1 MNKLA
6 LGTVQFGMNYGIA
19 NNSKKIFPQKSI
31 SEILKLAKLS
41 KITTLDT
48 AIAYGSSEKLEKKIL
63 IFSILQKYLISP
75 TKKEYSFWIRKEAE
89 LSLQR
94 LNQNKHMEFSS

>member
-1 MNKLA
+1 MNKLV

-48 AIAYGSSEKLEKKIL
+48 AIAYGSSE
-63 IFSILQKYLISP
+63 
-75 TKKEYSFWIRKEAE
+75 
-89 LSLQR
+89 
-94 LNQNKHMEFSS
+94 N